1 MFTLVTYIFTAH
13 QIYGDPE
20 MHDQIR
26 QLCMDYMELNRD
38 HFSQYVTEEWSDYI
52 RRKRQDRCFGN
63 HTEMQAI
70 SELFNRPIEVYA
82 HCTGVRTLLP
92 RTHKALSITART
104 HLLDSMESHRAVEY
118 LSWTIQC
125 HRQSTHPIEL
135 PPWQSLQL
143 CDPSRH
149 ASCRCRIGSTFI
161 GTWLG

>member
-1 MFTLVTYIFTAH
+1 MASLNTTNSRWGASIAH

-63 HTEMQAI
+63 HAEMQAM

-82 HCTGVRTLLP
+82 HCTGSFKCTDSRIS
-92 RTHKALSITART
+92 LSR
-104 HLLDSMESHRAVEY
+104 
-118 LSWTIQC
+118 C
-125 HRQSTHPIEL
+125 
-135 PPWQSLQL
+135 
-143 CDPSRH
+143 SRY
-149 ASCRCRIGSTFI
+149 
-161 GTWLG
+161 